1 MSGPRRPPLPLRGA
15 ASHEAE
21 GRGGARGGG
30 VGRVGPL
37 AGWRRLRLL
46 REIGDE
52 LVPGVEQFL
61 LVDDVV
67 AVEDGAALVP
77 GQEHGDP
84 LGDVCA
90 DQVARGGTPTI
101 VKEAGRH
108 PGRLTGGAP
117 RRAPAADR
125 DPIAVEDE
133 RAVWVAACPP
143 SRQRLGDGGR
153 DGEDAS
159 HQRLR
164 APWREPDNA
173 AGFVDLLPSE
183 AEDLLLA
190 PAGIVGEVE
199 NVLPRGGQVDA
210 DGEVFG
216 VLEEALAGGILA
228 QPVGKAGHGVEPA
241 PVDGEGAHA
250 VEGRGLP
257 VDGAGGRP
265 GGAAGELILA
275 DLVGGQGG
283 GPRVAAYDRALVQRG
298 DVTLWLT
305 PEAIA
310 TWEAVGVGKRGGQLQ
325 YSEVAIETA
334 LTLRLIFHLPLRQTE
349 GFLRSIFGM
358 LCLDLSAPDHT
369 TLSRRGQHLDLAL
382 RRLPAG
388 AGIHLI
394 VDSTGLSTVGEG
406 EWAAVKHGGRGIRG
420 WKKLHLGV
428 DGSGVIVAH
437 ALTGGHVDDATT
449 ALDLID
455 KVEGDVSCL
464 TADAAYDTRGIY
476 EAAGAR
482 GATVVIPPT
491 RTATVSGRRP
501 RSPARDRTIR
511 QVQQAGRR
519 QWKKDSG
526 YHQQARMENA
536 FFRYKVIIGES
547 LRARSRAG
555 QETEAILACNI
566 LNQMTQLGRPAS
578 YAIGR

>member
-1 MSGPRRPPLPLRGA
+1 MHPRYKTKY
-15 ASHEAE
+15 
-21 GRGGARGGG
+21 
-30 VGRVGPL
+30 RVGNWP
-37 AGWRRLRLL
+37 
-46 REIGDE
+46 
-52 LVPGVEQFL
+52 
-61 LVDDVV
+61 
-67 AVEDGAALVP
+67 
-77 GQEHGDP
+77 
-84 LGDVCA
+84 
-90 DQVARGGTPTI
+90 
-101 VKEAGRH
+101 
-108 PGRLTGGAP
+108 
-117 RRAPAADR
+117 
-125 DPIAVEDE
+125 
-133 RAVWVAACPP
+133 
-143 SRQRLGDGGR
+143 
-153 DGEDAS
+153 
-159 HQRLR
+159 
-164 APWREPDNA
+164 
-173 AGFVDLLPSE
+173 
-183 AEDLLLA
+183 
-190 PAGIVGEVE
+190 
-199 NVLPRGGQVDA
+199 
-210 DGEVFG
+210 
-216 VLEEALAGGILA
+216 
-228 QPVGKAGHGVEPA
+228 
-241 PVDGEGAHA
+241 
-250 VEGRGLP
+250 
-257 VDGAGGRP
+257 
-265 GGAAGELILA
+265 
-275 DLVGGQGG
+275 
-283 GPRVAAYDRALVQRG
+283 AYDRALVQRG

-349 GFLRSIFGM
+349 GFLRSISG
-358 LCLDLSAPDHT
+358 CCASTCPRPITRLSHGVVST
-369 TLSRRGQHLDLAL
+369 STLHF
-382 RRLPAG
+382 RRLPRAQ
-388 AGIHLI
+388 AYISSF
-394 VDSTGLSTVGEG
+394 DSTGLSTAGEG

-536 FFRYKVIIGES
+536 FFRYKLIIGES